1 MLDLIPAQQPIKNQH
16 QLLWCGYQ
24 HVITSKPI
32 TTLVFMRRPAFFC
45 FRCECSGTDKTR
57 RKRRAFLVARF
68 FCCGNSAADISK
80 PHTLKWGTLADVCR
94 ANSFKRFA
102 ARPECVGS
110 IHNAHRIHS
119 GRVANLLKLLA
130 PKHSQRAPR
139 SHSQR
144 APNTLG
150 ARCEFSHNIR
160 GALRI
165 F

>member
-1 MLDLIPAQQPIKNQH
+1 MAN
-16 QLLWCGYQ
+16 
-24 HVITSKPI
+24 TSP
-32 TTLVFMRRPAFFC
+32 
-45 FRCECSGTDKTR
+45 
-57 RKRRAFLVARF
+57 
-68 FCCGNSAADISK
+68 
-80 PHTLKWGTLADVCR
+80 VCR

-165 F
+165 FWNCWPRNIRNALRNHWELLGERSGIIFLKFNHPKSHTPNKYIIGKEIFCRLWIWMLFVQKWSRFV